1 MKSANAQATPPS
13 WEFYDLETDPNELK
27 NVFNEPSYQD
37 LIVKMHASLI
47 NEKAFYE
54 DHQTPVP
61 DLEF

>member
-1 MKSANAQATPPS
+1 
-13 WEFYDLETDPNELK
+13 
-27 NVFNEPSYQD
+27 
-37 LIVKMHASLI
+37 VKMHASLI

>member
-1 MKSANAQATPPS
+1 
-13 WEFYDLETDPNELK
+13 LK